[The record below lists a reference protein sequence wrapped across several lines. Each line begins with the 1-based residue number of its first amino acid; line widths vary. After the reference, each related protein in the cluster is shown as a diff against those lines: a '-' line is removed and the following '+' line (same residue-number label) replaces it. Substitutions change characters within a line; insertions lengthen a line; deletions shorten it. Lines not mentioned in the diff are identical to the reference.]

1 MKEKQPMTRARIY
14 IIMCMLALIPGISP
28 LHTDVMAQK
37 AGDIINVKPAD
48 EEKYFYAQQIPDE
61 VFKRMHGKSF
71 PKNCTIKRS
80 DLRYLHVLHIN
91 KKGKTQVGEMVC
103 NKSISADLIDI
114 FRKLYKARYPIER
127 MVLVDDYDADD
138 EKSMEANNTTCF
150 NFRMITGST
159 TKVSKHGMGLAVD
172 LNPLDNPYIKGKV
185 IKPKGAKRQPEIT
198 RTSLP
203 YRLFTEHGF
212 RWGGAWKSL
221 KDYQHFEK

>member
-1 MKEKQPMTRARIY
+1 MTHARIY
-14 IIMCMLALIPGISP
+14 IIMCMLTLTAAVCPSE
-28 LHTDVMAQK
+28 TMAQK
-37 AGDIINVKPAD
+37 AGDMISIKPAEAD
-48 EEKYFYAQQIPDE
+48 RYFYAQEIPDE
-61 VFKRMHGKSF
+61 VFARMQGKSF
-71 PKNCTIKRS
+71 PKNCTVKRS
-80 DLRYLHVLHIN
+80 ELRYLRVLHIN

-114 FRKLYKARYPIER
+114 FRKLYKAQYPIER

-172 LNPLDNPYIKGKV
+172 LNPFDNPYIKGKV

-203 YRLFTEHGF
+203 YRLVTEHGF

>member
-1 MKEKQPMTRARIY
+1 
-14 IIMCMLALIPGISP
+14 MLALIPGISP

-61 VFKRMHGKSF
+61 VFKRMQGRSF
-71 PKNCTIKRS
+71 PKNCTVKRS
-80 DLRYLHVLHIN
+80 ELRYLRVLHIN
-91 KKGKTQVGEMVC
+91 KNGKTQVGEMVC
-103 NKSISADLIDI
+103 SKSISADLIDI

-172 LNPLDNPYIKGKV
+172 LNPFDNPYIKGKV

>member
-91 KKGKTQVGEMVC
+91 KNGKTQVGEMVC
-103 NKSISADLIDI
+103 HKSISADLIDI
-114 FRKLYKARYPIER
+114 FRKLYDARYPIER
-127 MVLVDDYDADD
+127 MVLIDDYDADD

-172 LNPLDNPYIKGKV
+172 LNPFDNPYIKGKV

>member
-48 EEKYFYAQQIPDE
+48 EEKYFYAKQIPDE
-61 VFKRMHGKSF
+61 IFKRMQGRSF

-80 DLRYLHVLHIN
+80 ELRYLRVLHIN

-114 FRKLYKARYPIER
+114 FRKLYKAQYPIER

-172 LNPLDNPYIKGKV
+172 LNPFDNPYIKGKV